1 MFHPGCITR
10 ILSRE
15 NKDKPMIRNKLEE
28 KKKKKLGHETAA
40 RAFLDPILKKLL
52 LNNIFSVNFTQTQDG
67 TSGKRDL

>member
-15 NKDKPMIRNKLEE
+15 NKDKPMIRNTLEE
-28 KKKKKLGHETAA
+28 KKKKLGHETAA

-52 LNNIFSVNFTQTQDG
+52 LNNKFSVYFTQTQDG